1 MADAERPVS
10 RLPALTNPDAD
21 PILGE
26 MFRRILTHRPRVLN
40 IHRTVGHAPK
50 MLRAQASY
58 AGSMRDESSLPR
70 DFQEVIILRVAQI
83 NNSEY
88 EQSAHRPIAKGLGVS
103 AEKIAALPSWRDSKL
118 FSTRERAALA
128 YVEQAASSNGVDD
141 ATFDATRAE
150 FSPQEIVEMTALVA
164 WYTGNARFV
173 RALRIE
179 PEPQ

>member
-26 MFRRILTHRPRVLN
+26 MFRRILAHRPRVLN

-58 AGSMRDESSLPR
+58 ATSMRDESPLPR
-70 DFQEVIILRVAQI
+70 DFQELIILRVAQI

-88 EQSAHRPIAKGLGVS
+88 EQSAHRPIAKSLGVS
-103 AEKIAALPSWRDSKL
+103 AEKIAGLASWRDSNL
-118 FSTRERAALA
+118 FDDRERAALA
-128 YVEQAASSNGVDD
+128 YVEQAAATGNVDD
-141 ATFDATRAE
+141 ATFGAARAE
-150 FSPQEIVEMTALVA
+150 FSPQEIVELTVLAA

-179 PEPQ
+179 PEPE